1 MRQTTLSF
9 VAALFAGSSVLAQTG
24 SITGTVTSAEGGTPI
39 AGARVVVAG
48 TTIGAMT
55 RDDGGYT
62 ISVQPG
68 TYTLRAARIG
78 FAADS
83 ASGIMVAAGQVT
95 TVNFSM
101 RPSAVT
107 LATVD
112 VVGYGTQDVRDRTGS
127 VATVTSE
134 EFNTGRIV
142 SAEELIRAKV
152 PGVLVVDNNQ
162 PGGGMAV
169 RIRGGTSTTANNE
182 PLYVVDGIPLP
193 VGGGITN
200 STATDPLSG
209 RNPLNFLNPKDI
221 ESISV
226 LKDAS
231 ATAIYGSRGAN
242 GVILITTKSGASG
255 PQFSYTG
262 TVSGSKVTGGPDLI
276 NAEQYRAAVQQHA
289 PSRLPRLGNANTN
302 WLEEIEQDAGGQ
314 EHNVGIGG
322 QREDMMYRIGLN
334 YLDQEGVLRGTKVE
348 RLAASFN
355 YSDRLF
361 EDRFAVRTHLKGS
374 RTKDRFTPGGVLG
387 NAVAFAPTQPIQT
400 APGQFFEWSDWRGPN
415 NPIAELTLVNDEG
428 TTLRSV
434 GSVEGELE
442 IPYLTGLTATV
453 RAGYD
458 VADADRTQFFPRTLQ
473 SQIEAGGRPGN
484 FSRNSPSHL
493 TTVLDAFAR
502 YERQLDQWSSDIDLT
517 VGYSTER
524 AKAEY
529 PSFYAQGLI
538 TDLLG
543 PSGVP
548 INENT
553 DDAPFYTVDEARLV
567 SGFGRLNYS
576 LLDRYLFTV
585 TVRRDGSSR
594 FGPDQQWGTF
604 PSAAFAWRLS
614 EEPFLRDRL
623 PLSDLKLRVS
633 WGTNGNQAVGNY
645 LSFTRYSFSQST
657 AQVQF
662 GNTWVSTI
670 RPSASDPNLRWE
682 ETRSTDVGLDFGF
695 LNNRF
700 AATIDLY
707 EKKTTDLLFNVPTA
721 AGTALSNFI
730 TTNLGTVRNRGFE
743 LGVSGLILDGGD
755 NGFTWNANFNAAT
768 NKNEL
773 LAINK
778 TGVQRILTGGIAGG
792 VGSLIQVFEPGQ
804 SINSFFVYEH
814 KRENGKP
821 VYRDVNGSGAINE
834 QDLYV
839 DLNGDGIVNQS
850 DRRAY
855 KSPQPKWI
863 LGHTSSMT
871 WRGFDASFTLRAYFG
886 NHVYNNV
893 ASNFGHFGGLNQEAP
908 VSVHASALEYG
919 FAGAQLLS
927 DVYVEDASFVRMDN
941 LTIGYTF
948 DRLATLERPRI
959 FGTIQNVFTS
969 TDYSGVDPTAGV
981 NGIDNNI
988 YPRSRTFLAGLTVG
1002 F

>member
-1 MRQTTLSF
+1 MFGLI
-9 VAALFAGSSVLAQTG
+9 AALFAGSSVLAQTG
-24 SITGTVTSAEGGTPI
+24 SITGTVTSAEGATPV
-39 AGARVVVAG
+39 AGVRIVVAG

-55 RDDGGYT
+55 HDDGRYT

-68 TYTLRAARIG
+68 TYSLRAVRIG
-78 FAADS
+78 FAPDS
-83 ASGIMVAAGQVT
+83 ASGVLVGAGQVT
-95 TVNFSM
+95 TVNFSL

-112 VVGYGTQDVRDRTGS
+112 VVGYGTQEVRDRTGS
-127 VATVTSE
+127 VATVSSE

-142 SAEELIRAKV
+142 SPEELIRAKV

-182 PLYVVDGIPLP
+182 PLYVVDGVPLP

-242 GVILITTKSGASG
+242 GVILITTKSGALG
-255 PQFSYTG
+255 PQFAYTG
-262 TVSGSKVTGGPDLI
+262 TVSGSRVTGGPKLLD
-276 NAEQYRAAVQQHA
+276 ATQYRAAVQQFA
-289 PSRLPRLGNANTN
+289 PSRVAGLGSASTD
-302 WLEEIEQDAGGQ
+302 WLAEIEQDAGGQ
-314 EHNVGIGG
+314 EHNLEIGG
-322 QREDMMYRIGLN
+322 RRDDMMYRIGLN
-334 YLDQEGVLRGTKVE
+334 YLDQEGVLRDTKVQ

-361 EDRFAVRTHLKGS
+361 DDRLSVRTHLKGA

-387 NAVAFAPTQPIQT
+387 NAVSFAPTQPVLT
-400 APGQFFEWSDWRGPN
+400 ASGQFFEWTDWRGPN
-415 NPIAELTLVNDEG
+415 NPIAELTLVDDEG
-428 TTLRSV
+428 TTLRSI
-434 GSVEGELE
+434 GSVEGEVE

-473 SQIEAGGRPGN
+473 AQIEAGGRPGN

-493 TTVLDAFAR
+493 NTVLDAYAR
-502 YERQLDQWSSDIDLT
+502 YERRLDQFSSDIDLT

-524 AKAEY
+524 NRAEY

-553 DDAPFYTVDEARLV
+553 DDAPFYSIDESRLV

-594 FGPDQQWGTF
+594 FGPDNQWGTF

-614 EEPFLRDRL
+614 EEPFLRDRI
-623 PLSDLKLRVS
+623 PLSDVKLRVS

-645 LSFTRYSFSQST
+645 LSFTRYSFGQST

-700 AATIDLY
+700 AAAIDFY
-707 EKKTTDLLFNVPTA
+707 TKKTTDLIFNVPTA

-743 LGVSGLILDGGD
+743 VAVSGIVVDGGD
-755 NGFTWNANFNAAT
+755 GGFTWNANINAST

-773 LAINK
+773 LTINK
-778 TGVQRILTGGIAGG
+778 AGVQRILTGGIAGG

-804 SINSFFVYEH
+804 PINSFFVYEH

-821 VYRDVNGSGAINE
+821 IYRDVNGSGGIDE

-839 DLNGDGIVNQS
+839 DINGDGVVNQS

-855 KSPQPKWI
+855 QSPQPKWI
-863 LGHTSSMT
+863 LGHSSNLT

-886 NHVYNNV
+886 NYVYNNV
-893 ASNFGHFGGLNQEAP
+893 ASNLGHFGFLDQPAP
-908 VSVHASALEYG
+908 VSVHASALETG
-919 FAGAQLLS
+919 FARPQLLS

-941 LTIGYTF
+941 LTVGYTF
-948 DRLATLERPRI
+948 DRLARLERPRI